1 VGQELASRT
10 LLSVLIALAAASA
23 TQAEPLAFGALNG
36 RDELASTSELASCT
50 PSASEAGAQ
59 TCRLARTSFGG
70 VPIDSG
76 AAVLNADGRVRS
88 LRIALDVRH
97 HDLALSLL
105 TGRYGAPST
114 PGAVPRWAGFDDNA
128 TISLDRSRRQTL
140 IAFDFPENAA
150 ASGRA
155 GPEGRSLAFLALF
168 GLGAVAAGL
177 LLRRPKPA
185 PARELSMRE
194 TLERRLREGR
204 DLQV

>member
-1 VGQELASRT
+1 LSGRVSFFTALLITASP
-10 LLSVLIALAAASA
+10 ALAA
-23 TQAEPLAFGALNG
+23 PLTFGEIGGNSDLSSSS
-36 RDELASTSELASCT
+36 EFTSCVA
-50 PSASEAGAQ
+50 SASERGTQ
-59 TCRLARTSFGG
+59 TCTLSRTSFGG

-177 LLRRPKPA
+177 LLRRRPKPA